1 MEYKVEELS
10 PVERK
15 VVVTVPV
22 EEVDS
27 AIQATVAV
35 YRTTVDIKGFRKG
48 KVPSQLVESRFRQQI
63 VEEATTDLVN
73 VHLNEI
79 MGELGVQPMSRLDV
93 DAGLLARGEAFTYS
107 VKFEVAPTFDVP
119 EYMGLEVDQ
128 EKPEVDSAEIEAV
141 VDRIRE
147 NLAEV
152 HTVTEDRTA
161 RDGDIVVVD
170 FSAWQDGKAVD
181 EIKANG
187 FQMALGENQSLPE
200 FEAIVKKLKP
210 GENGEDEITFPEDFI
225 NRDFAGRT
233 VTLRVKLHEIKAKA
247 LPELDDTFAKK
258 AGGFKDMAMMRE
270 AIENSYLESR
280 RNLVRSDAQKKLVDK
295 LLAQVDF
302 PLPPM
307 VVEEHM
313 AQILADF
320 KQRVESQGR
329 RLDALGK
336 TVEELRD
343 EFRPKA
349 EEMVRTQ
356 MLLLAVAAKEGM
368 AVSNEEVDRFLLQEA
383 IRTKQDPETVRR
395 YYEEHN
401 LMFALKDRLLA
412 DKAVDRIYASAKVNE
427 VAPKAKADEDGEAAP
442 AKPARKAPAK
452 KAAKEPGEAEDET
465 AAKPAKKPAAKAKA
479 DGAEKKAPARKAA
492 PKADKAEK

>member
-22 EEVDS
+22 EEVDA
-27 AIQATVAV
+27 AIQATVSV

-48 KVPSQLVESRFRQQI
+48 KVPSELVESRFRQQI
-63 VEEATTDLVN
+63 GEEATTDLVN

-119 EYMGLEVDQ
+119 EYMGLEVEQ
-128 EKPEVDSAEIEAV
+128 EKPEVDPAEIEAV
-141 VDRIRE
+141 VERIRE
-147 NLAEV
+147 NLAEMQ
-152 HTVTEDRTA
+152 TVTEDRTA
-161 RDGDIVVVD
+161 RDGDVVVVD

-187 FQMALGENQSLPE
+187 FQMPLGDNQSLPE

-210 GENGEDEITFPEDFI
+210 GENGEDDITFPEDFI

-233 VTLRVKLHEIKAKA
+233 VTLRVKLHEIKAKVM
-247 LPELDDTFAKK
+247 PELDDTFAKK

-280 RNLVRSDAQKKLVDK
+280 RNLVRADAQKKLVDQ
-295 LLAQVDF
+295 LLAKVDF

-307 VVEEHM
+307 VVEEHVD
-313 AQILADF
+313 QLLGDF

-329 RLDALGK
+329 RLDSLGK
-336 TVEELRD
+336 TPEELRAQ
-343 EFRPKA
+343 FRPKA

-368 AVSNEEVDRFLLQEA
+368 AVTNEEVDRHLLQEA

-412 DKAVDRIYASAKVNE
+412 DKAVEKVYASAKVTE
-427 VAPKAKADEDGEAAP
+427 VAPAAP
-442 AKPARKAPAK
+442 AQEGGEAKPARKAPAK
-452 KAAKEPGEAEDET
+452 KAAPKDADAPEAE
-465 AAKPAKKPAAKAKA
+465 KKPAAKAKK
-479 DGAEKKAPARKAA
+479 DGAEKKAPAKKSA
-492 PKADKAEK
+492 PKADKADE

>member
-15 VVVTVPV
+15 VVVSVPV
-22 EEVDS
+22 EEVDA

-48 KVPSQLVESRFRQQI
+48 KVPSQMVESRFRQQI
-63 VEEATTDLVN
+63 AEEATTDLVN

-93 DAGLLARGEAFTYS
+93 DAGQLARGEAFSYS

-119 EYMGLEVDQ
+119 EYMGLEVEQ
-128 EKPEVDSAEIEAV
+128 EKPEVDPAEVDAV
-141 VDRIRE
+141 VERIRE
-147 NLAEV
+147 NLAEAR
-152 HTVTEDRTA
+152 TVTEDRTA
-161 RDGDIVVVD
+161 QDGDIVVLD

-187 FQMALGENQSLPE
+187 FQLVLGEKQSLPE

-210 GENGEDEITFPEDFI
+210 GENGEDDITFPEDFI

-233 VTLRVKLHEIKAKA
+233 VTLRVKLHEIKAKV
-247 LPELDDTFAKK
+247 LPEIDDAFAKK
-258 AGGFKDMAMMRE
+258 AGGFKDVAMMRE
-270 AIENSYLESR
+270 AIENSYMESR
-280 RNLVRSDAQKKLVDK
+280 RNLVRSDAQKKLVDQ

-307 VVEEHM
+307 VVEEHV
-313 AQILADF
+313 AQLLADF
-320 KQRVESQGR
+320 KHRVESQGR
-329 RLDALGK
+329 RMEALGK
-336 TVEELRD
+336 TAQELRD

-368 AVSNEEVDRFLLQEA
+368 AVGNEEVDRHLLQEA

-395 YYEEHN
+395 YYEENN

-412 DKAVDRIYASAKVNE
+412 DKAVDKIYASAKVIE
-427 VAPKAKADEDGEAAP
+427 VAPKAKAEGGEEAP

-452 KAAKEPGEAEDET
+452 KAAKDAAEEGAP
-465 AAKPAKKPAAKAKA
+465 AAKPAAKAKK
-479 DGAEKKAPARKAA
+479 DGAEKKAPAKKAA
-492 PKADKAEK
+492 KPAKADE